1 MFVLAILGGLL
12 ATPYLHIDDLVMLGL
27 AVWLYL
33 RIPGRPRWSWAF
45 ALALVIATEGIPEWG
60 PLPLIAGEIAF
71 LVLLSVAA
79 LRRQAEYAENH
90 KAADVVA
97 VNSRDGR
104 PHR

>member
-1 MFVLAILGGLL
+1 
-12 ATPYLHIDDLVMLGL
+12 MLGL

-45 ALALVIATEGIPEWG
+45 LLALVIATEGIPEWG

>member
-1 MFVLAILGGLL
+1 MLAIVGGLL
-12 ATPYLHIDDLVMLGL
+12 ATPYLHLDDLVMLGL

-60 PLPLIAGEIAF
+60 PLPLIAGEIAA

-79 LRRQAEYAENH
+79 LGRQADDAEYQDEVDA
-90 KAADVVA
+90 VA
-97 VNSRDGR
+97 VKSRDGR
-104 PHR
+104 RLR